1 MASIPPNQTVYLRNL
16 NDKIQKDVLKHTL
29 YSLCIPYG
37 QILDIV
43 ALKTLKMRGQA
54 FVVFGD
60 ITSAT
65 AALRQLNGRKI
76 FGRAIQAEYALS
88 KSEVVAQG
96 DGTFRFGE
104 PRKHIS
110 AKERKRLLGLD
121 GEKSSKRRQSDS
133 DRSDD
138 PSSSNKRMAIDG
150 GSDESDGGSG
160 SDHDDEEQMATE
172 SDSDGSEEIGPLPPK
187 QPASIDS
194 HDLAAPNPTLFVTNI
209 PRNISGEM
217 ISGLFR
223 QYSGFIEVRRIAG
236 KSDMAFVDYDTIA
249 SATAARDVLNGFKL
263 SARQAMKVEFSR

>member
-16 NDKIQKDVLKHTL
+16 NDKIQKDVLKHSL

-43 ALKTLKMRGQA
+43 ALKTPKMRGQA

-65 AALRQLNGRKI
+65 AALRQLNGRKV
-76 FGRAIQAEYALS
+76 FGKTIQAEYALS
-88 KSEVVAQG
+88 KSEVVSQS

-104 PRKHIS
+104 PRKHMS

-121 GEKSSKRRQSDS
+121 NEKSTKRRQSDS
-133 DRSDD
+133 DRSDG
-138 PSSSNKRMAIDG
+138 PSSSNKRMNI
-150 GSDESDGGSG
+150 GSG
-160 SDHDDEEQMATE
+160 SNESDSDGEDDEHMAIE

-187 QPASIDS
+187 LSASID
-194 HDLAAPNPTLFVTNI
+194 APEANAPNPTLFVTNI
-209 PRNISGEM
+209 PKNISEEM
-217 ISGLFR
+217 ISGLFQ

-236 KSDMAFVDYDTIA
+236 KSDMAFVDYDTTA

-263 SARQAMKVEFSR
+263 SAQQAMKVEFSR